1 MMGRL
6 GIWVLHA
13 VVGAAFMML
22 FSSSKIGG
30 GGGGDAVKLHSD
42 LNSANRGVLLLTHV
56 EDIGPMIT
64 NRKLKERSQ
73 RMRADRAHDL
83 GRIETED
90 YPPFDPSPNSKA
102 MVKAGPIEHGTPLM
116 PYIPRPT
123 PPLHQITPPPSN
135 PKHGYP

>member
-1 MMGRL
+1 MQETKCAKL
-6 GIWVLHA
+6 VTNDKKHA
-13 VVGAAFMML
+13 M
-22 FSSSKIGG
+22 
-30 GGGGDAVKLHSD
+30 H
-42 LNSANRGVLLLTHV
+42 LLQ
-56 EDIGPMIT
+56 
-64 NRKLKERSQ
+64 ERSQ